1 MFDYRRIKGGVCM
14 KELLA
19 DILVGVGSGAADTA
33 SQACFMWFI
42 DEPEC
47 PKSLIK

>member
-1 MFDYRRIKGGVCM
+1 MTFI
-14 KELLA
+14 A
-19 DILVGVGSGAADTA
+19 SILSFLGAAAA
-33 SQACFMWFI
+33 STGSNACFFVML

>member
-1 MFDYRRIKGGVCM
+1 MTFI
-14 KELLA
+14 A
-19 DILVGVGSGAADTA
+19 SILSFIGAAVA
-33 SQACFMWFI
+33 STGSNACIIIML

>member
-1 MFDYRRIKGGVCM
+1 MTLI
-14 KELLA
+14 A
-19 DILVGVGSGAADTA
+19 SILSFIGAAVA
-33 SQACFMWFI
+33 STGSNACLVIML

>member
-1 MFDYRRIKGGVCM
+1 MTLI
-14 KELLA
+14 A
-19 DILVGVGSGAADTA
+19 SILSFIGAAVA
-33 SQACFMWFI
+33 STGSNACVLIMI

>member
-1 MFDYRRIKGGVCM
+1 MTFI
-14 KELLA
+14 A
-19 DILVGVGSGAADTA
+19 SILSFIGAAVA
-33 SQACFMWFI
+33 STGSNACVVVMI

>member
-1 MFDYRRIKGGVCM
+1 MSFFANI
-14 KELLA
+14 LS
-19 DILVGVGSGAADTA
+19 LVGSAVASLGSN
-33 SQACFMWFI
+33 ACVIMII

>member
-1 MFDYRRIKGGVCM
+1 MTFI
-14 KELLA
+14 A
-19 DILVGVGSGAADTA
+19 SILSFLGAAVA
-33 SQACFMWFI
+33 STGSNACIIIML

>member
-1 MFDYRRIKGGVCM
+1 MNFFATILSMF
-14 KELLA
+14 
-19 DILVGVGSGAADTA
+19 GAAVANTGSKECLA
-33 SQACFMWFI
+33 IMI